1 MHRLRIENLI
11 LPIVALL
18 MLVADQVSKGWIV
31 ARLEV
36 GQSMDLASWL
46 APVFRLTYVTNT
58 GVVFG
63 LLPGMGDLF
72 VIVAAVVVGVL
83 LLYYRYIPPGQV
95 LIRIALGLQ
104 LGGALGNLTDRL
116 VRGSVVDFLDLNFW
130 PLERWPVFN
139 LADASIVAGVGLL
152 VVAMLEEQ
160 REPPPPEEADG

>member
-1 MHRLRIENLI
+1 LHRLRIENLI